1 MSQAAPRRSLLA
13 LALTVAPEQRWLGD
27 PEGRLG
33 LATLRTGLS
42 LAAPQDAFAGATVL
56 IASAAQL
63 PAVLAALQLDG
74 VAARMLLC
82 PPDLAPAH
90 LPGIVRDAG
99 ATVAVSDGSV
109 PDLMAASG
117 LPVVACAREVASG
130 RASHSGPLPGGGG
143 EADTEWV
150 LFTSGTTGAPKLVLH
165 TLASLT
171 GPLQDGLAVPSGAVW
186 STFYDVRRYGG
197 LTILLRALLGG
208 GSMVLSHAGEPV
220 VEFLRRAGAN
230 GVTHMSGTPSHW
242 RRALMGAAAGAMA
255 PAYVRLSGEVADQ
268 AILDQLKR
276 AFPAAQVAHAF
287 ASTEAGVAFDVRDGL
302 AGFPAALLTDV
313 NGQAQMRVV
322 DGALQIRSARTA
334 ARYLGERA
342 RALRQADAFVD
353 TGDMVELRG
362 DRYYFTGRREGV
374 INVGGQKVFPEEVEA
389 VINAHPAVR
398 MSRVWPRPSPIT
410 GAVVAAEV
418 VLWAEPDAGWG
429 PLRDDILASC
439 RAALPAFKVPV
450 SLRQADHLD
459 LAASGKLV
467 RDRA

>member
-1 MSQAAPRRSLLA
+1 MSPASRRSLLS
-13 LALTVAPEQRWLGD
+13 LACAVAPDARWLAD
-27 PEGRLG
+27 PAGRVQLAALDLG
-33 LATLRTGLS
+33 WS
-42 LAAPQDAFAGATVL
+42 LAEPREAFAGATVL
-56 IASAAQL
+56 IASAGQL

-74 VAARMLLC
+74 VASRILLC

-90 LPGIVRDAG
+90 LPQILRDAE

-109 PDLMAASG
+109 PALMAAAQG
-117 LPVVACAREVASG
+117 LRVVACSRLLTP
-130 RASHSGPLPGGGG
+130 HPGPLPVEKGG
-143 EADTEWV
+143 ADTEWV

-171 GPLQDGLAVPSGAVW
+171 GPLQDGLVVPSGAVW

-220 VEFLRRAGAN
+220 AAFLQRAGEC

-242 RRALMGAAAGAMA
+242 RRALMSAAAGMMA
-255 PAYVRLSGEVADQ
+255 PAYVRMSGEVADQ
-268 AILDQLKR
+268 AILDQLAR
-276 AFPAAQVAHAF
+276 AFPGAQVAHAF

-302 AGFPAALLTDV
+302 AGFPAALMTGA

-322 DGALQIRSARTA
+322 DGSLQIRSTRTA

-342 RALRQADAFVD
+342 RALREADDFVD
-353 TGDMVELRG
+353 TGDMVELRS

-398 MSRVWPRPSPIT
+398 MARVWARPSPIT
-410 GAVVAAEV
+410 GAVVAADV
-418 VLWAEPDAGWG
+418 VLRSEPEAGFG
-429 PLRDDILASC
+429 PMREAILAAC
-439 RAALPAFKVPV
+439 RAALPAHKVPV
-450 SLRQADHLD
+450 SMRRVDALEV
-459 LAASGKLV
+459 AASGKLV
-467 RDRA
+467 RVRA